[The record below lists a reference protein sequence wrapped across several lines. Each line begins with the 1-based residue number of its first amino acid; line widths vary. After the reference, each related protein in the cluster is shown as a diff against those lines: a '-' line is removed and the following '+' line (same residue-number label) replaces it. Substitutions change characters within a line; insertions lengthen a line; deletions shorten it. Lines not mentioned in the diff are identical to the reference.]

1 MFIYYIPKIFLQY
14 FSPQLQ
20 LENHRLLEINI
31 VAKTVLTYV
40 QRAIS
45 IVTSAIIQD
54 YNRLH

>member
-1 MFIYYIPKIFLQY
+1 MFIYCISTIFLEY

-31 VAKTVLTYV
+31 VAKTILTYV

-45 IVTSAIIQD
+45 IVTTAII
-54 YNRLH
+54 

>member
-1 MFIYYIPKIFLQY
+1 MFIYYIPTTFFQY

-31 VAKTVLTYV
+31 VAKTVLTYL

-45 IVTSAIIQD
+45 IMTTAII
-54 YNRLH
+54 

>member
-20 LENHRLLEINI
+20 LENHRLLEINT
-31 VAKTVLTYV
+31 VAKKVLTYL

-45 IVTSAIIQD
+45 IVTTAIIQD
-54 YNRLH
+54 KCRLH